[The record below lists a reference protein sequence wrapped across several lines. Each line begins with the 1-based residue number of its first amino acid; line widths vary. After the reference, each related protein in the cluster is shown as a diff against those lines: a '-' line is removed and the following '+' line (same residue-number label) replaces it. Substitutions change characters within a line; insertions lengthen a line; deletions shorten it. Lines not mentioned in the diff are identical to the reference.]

1 MVGQSSIAAGPQVG
15 PDLGLDH
22 LQAVPVD
29 RGMLPVP
36 RMDPAVRAGPC
47 TPHGLNQVGLR
58 DPVDDPALV
67 PPGQVS
73 APGQDLA
80 LPGLASAVRAA

>member
-1 MVGQSSIAAGPQVG
+1 MVGRSLIAAGPQVG
-15 PDLGLDH
+15 LDLGLDH
-22 LQAVPVD
+22 LQAVLVD
-29 RGMLPVP
+29 RGMHPGP
-36 RMDPAVRAGPC
+36 RMHPAVHVGPC

-67 PPGQVS
+67 PPGQAS

-80 LPGLASAVRAA
+80 LPGLASAVQAA